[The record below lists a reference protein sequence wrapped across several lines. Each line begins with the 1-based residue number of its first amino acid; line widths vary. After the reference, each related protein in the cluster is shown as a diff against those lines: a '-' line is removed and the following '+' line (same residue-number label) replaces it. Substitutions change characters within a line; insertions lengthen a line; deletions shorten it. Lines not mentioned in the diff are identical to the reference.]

1 MTRRLDLKLTDWAA
15 FALILAALIP
25 WIVVQWNRSVNGNVA
40 WLTVCA
46 QRWLAGIPLSEGC
59 YDTNPPFSILLYTPP
74 VIFNRLTGL
83 ETFYSIYLLTLLLIV
98 FCAYALR
105 ESLRDEA
112 ALKPGEK
119 NLLLFVYLLSA
130 TVLSSVSFSDKDH
143 IIAIILPPL
152 ILVQMAMTRRAPLS
166 KPIKYAILTLGGVAL
181 AIKPPFAI
189 VPGMMILHR
198 ALKQK
203 RLSALFDPDA
213 LILAVCVCGYALMLF
228 VYFQDFMTII
238 LPDILRYYLPYN
250 NPVQTWADA
259 KPMAL
264 LIVFSIALGYA
275 ATLRAPEKRP
285 LLLTLNLCASLCLF
299 VYILQMK
306 GLTYQLLPIYAF
318 LIPALALALQ
328 TLVSRFVKKPS
339 RSEWATFGI
348 LGLCIV
354 LIYIRTPLRPNYP
367 THEDYKNAELTV
379 YLRENCGTPCSYLV
393 TNENME
399 IVSQTALY
407 LGETYATRFIGF
419 WYIALLEGNAFPEAA
434 AKRLPDEDPEQT
446 KTRERF
452 AGYAAQDLA
461 RFKPNVI
468 LILKTPTQGGDRQA
482 FDYFDYFSQ
491 SAEFSEQA
499 RHYERTG
506 TFETDRAY
514 YFRDTRHD
522 YEHILTWD
530 VFKRKDD
537 RQTPAP

>member
-25 WIVVQWNRSVNGNVA
+25 WVFVQWNRSVNGNVA

-46 QRWLAGIPLSEGC
+46 QRWLAGTLLSEGC

-74 VIFNRLTGL
+74 VLLNHLTGL
-83 ETFYSIYLLTLLLIV
+83 ETYYSIYLLTLLLIV
-98 FCAYALR
+98 FCAYALH
-105 ESLRDEA
+105 EALRYETD
-112 ALKPGEK
+112 LNPGQK
-119 NLLLFVYLLSA
+119 RLVLFVYLLSA
-130 TVLSSVSFSDKDH
+130 TVLSSVSFADKDH

-152 ILVQMAMTRRAPLS
+152 ILMQMAMTRQAPLS
-166 KPIKYAILTLGGVAL
+166 KTIKYGILSLGGVAL
-181 AIKPPFAI
+181 VIKPPFAL
-189 VPGMMILHR
+189 VPGMMIVHR

-203 RLSALFDPDA
+203 RLLALFDLDA
-213 LILAVCVCGYALMLF
+213 LVLAAFVSGYALMLF
-228 VYFQDFMTII
+228 VFFQDFIAII
-238 LPDILRYYLPYN
+238 LPDILRYYLPYS
-250 NPVQTWADA
+250 NPLQTWADA

-264 LIVFSIALGYA
+264 LILLSIALGYV
-275 ATLRAPEKRP
+275 ATLKAPGKRP
-285 LLLTLNLCASLCLF
+285 LALALNLCACLCFF
-299 VYILQMK
+299 VYIIQMK

-318 LIPALALALQ
+318 LIPALTLAIQ
-328 TLVSRFVKKPS
+328 TLVNQLVKNPS
-339 RSEWATFGI
+339 RSEWATLAI
-348 LGLCIV
+348 LSLCIA

-379 YLRENCGTPCSYLV
+379 YLRDNCGTPCSYLV

-434 AKRLPDEDPEQT
+434 SKRLPDEDPEKTQ
-446 KTRERF
+446 TRERF

-468 LILKTPTQGGDRQA
+468 LILKTPTQGGDRPA

-491 SAEFSEQA
+491 SAVFAEQA
-499 RHYERTG
+499 RKYEKTG

-530 VFKRKDD
+530 VFKRKED
-537 RQTPAP
+537 RQAPNP